1 MHNKTALLLLLFLLP
16 SIVMAET
23 LEAYNIDL
31 QVKDIN
37 SRYYILS
44 AIEYNFNS
52 SSNKNLTVVLPPDA
66 WGVSLAIDDI
76 TLIPDVSNNK
86 TTIPIKTSTK
96 KVKLSF
102 YTREMLNYNSPMAVF
117 FTEFIAPF
125 DSKLFKAALTLPP
138 HSILMDPVEEANAK
152 PTRIESNGQS
162 SMLVWENF
170 NASKN
175 SKMTGMAVFN
185 IGERSGIFS
194 DKKMNIVLS
203 VLVAII
209 MAQITF
215 LIVYKK
221 TRMKKLERKL
231 SKKFSIDE
239 HLKEDE
245 SQIINIL
252 RMKEGRTTQGTL
264 RVITGM
270 PKASLS
276 KLLSELEARKVV
288 HKEKSGKKNIVSL
301 REHFMNNNEKGAEV

>member
-1 MHNKTALLLLLFLLP
+1 MCNKTALLLLLFLLP

-31 QVKDIN
+31 QVKDVN
-37 SRYYILS
+37 SRYYVLS

-66 WGVSLAIDDI
+66 WGVSLVMDDVN
-76 TLIPDVSNNK
+76 LIPNVSNNR
-86 TTIPIKTSTK
+86 TMIPLQASTK

-125 DSKLFKAALTLPP
+125 DSKLFKATLTLLP
-138 HSILMDPVEEANAK
+138 HSTLMDSVKEADTK

-170 NASKN
+170 NVSKN
-175 SKMTGMAVFN
+175 SKMTGLAVFSM
-185 IGERSGIFS
+185 GRKSGIFS
-194 DKKMNIVLS
+194 DKKTNIVLS

-209 MAQITF
+209 ISQITF

-221 TRMKKLERKL
+221 TRMKKLEMKL

-276 KLLSELEARKVV
+276 KLLSELEARKVI

-301 REHFMNNNEKGAEV
+301 REHFMNNNEKGAEI